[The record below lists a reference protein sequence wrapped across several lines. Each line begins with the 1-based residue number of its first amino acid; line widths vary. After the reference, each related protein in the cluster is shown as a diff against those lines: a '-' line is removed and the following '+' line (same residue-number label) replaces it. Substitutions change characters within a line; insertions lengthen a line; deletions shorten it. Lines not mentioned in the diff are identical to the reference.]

1 MEAIDWNSCIVCSK
15 HSGNLK
21 CPVDSY
27 EYNGLEVYKNF
38 LGIVEEFHSLP
49 GFSSPLSYVFWRMR
63 LAVQKKWQIQVRSG
77 NCVCPI
83 MMDDCKCGKTIT
95 HCIVVTPLS
104 PVNGPS
110 VSRFLV
116 HAQL

>member
-1 MEAIDWNSCIVCSK
+1 MTLCIARTWKTAV
-15 HSGNLK
+15 
-21 CPVDSY
+21 
-27 EYNGLEVYKNF
+27 
-38 LGIVEEFHSLP
+38 P

-77 NCVCPI
+77 NCMCPI

-95 HCIVVTPLS
+95 HCVVVTPLS

-110 VSRFLV
+110 VSRFLA

>member
-1 MEAIDWNSCIVCSK
+1 MLILGTKIPNES
-15 HSGNLK
+15 NLFRETK
-21 CPVDSY
+21 Q
-27 EYNGLEVYKNF
+27 
-38 LGIVEEFHSLP
+38 FHSCVRIHACVTQFLKIRAISSIP

-63 LAVQKKWQIQVRSG
+63 LVVRKKWQVQVRSG

-83 MMDDCKCGKTIT
+83 MMDDCKCGKIIT
-95 HCIVVTPLS
+95 HCVVVTPLS

-110 VSRFLV
+110 VSRYLA

>member
-1 MEAIDWNSCIVCSK
+1 MGFVHTLIIMTILVLLCALHI
-15 HSGNLK
+15 
-21 CPVDSY
+21 
-27 EYNGLEVYKNF
+27 
-38 LGIVEEFHSLP
+38 P

-63 LAVQKKWQIQVRSG
+63 LAVRKKWQIQVRSG

-95 HCIVVTPLS
+95 HCVVVTPLS

-110 VSRFLV
+110 VSRFLA

>member
-1 MEAIDWNSCIVCSK
+1 MLKPRMAGSCKDNAIFCI
-15 HSGNLK
+15 
-21 CPVDSY
+21 
-27 EYNGLEVYKNF
+27 
-38 LGIVEEFHSLP
+38 P

-63 LAVQKKWQIQVRSG
+63 LAVRKKWQIQVRSG

-95 HCIVVTPLS
+95 HCVVVTPLS

-110 VSRFLV
+110 QGRIQGGGALGAEAPPPPPPPSYLGFT
-116 HAQL
+116 

>member
-1 MEAIDWNSCIVCSK
+1 MPLGLTWHPYSAINIDC
-15 HSGNLK
+15 G
-21 CPVDSY
+21 
-27 EYNGLEVYKNF
+27 
-38 LGIVEEFHSLP
+38 LP

-63 LAVQKKWQIQVRSG
+63 LAVRKKWQIQVRSG

-83 MMDDCKCGKTIT
+83 MMDDCKCDKTVT
-95 HCIVVTPLS
+95 HCVVVTPLS

-110 VSRFLV
+110 AGRFLA